1 MAETQLMG
9 MASLW
14 SLRTLLLPGASE
26 QPEGRATGRAS
37 LSHLG
42 LTDDGP
48 RAGEGRGHQESR
60 ERD

>member
-1 MAETQLMG
+1 MAETQLMW

-14 SLRTLLLPGASE
+14 SLRMFLLPGASE
-26 QPEGRATGRAS
+26 KPEGRATGRAS